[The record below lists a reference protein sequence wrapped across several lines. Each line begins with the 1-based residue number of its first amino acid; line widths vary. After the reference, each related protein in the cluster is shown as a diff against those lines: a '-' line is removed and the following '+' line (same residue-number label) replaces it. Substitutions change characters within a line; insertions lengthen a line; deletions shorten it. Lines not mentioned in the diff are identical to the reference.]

1 MWSGKKPVTGSQ
13 VKKRVPK
20 GKPRAGEKRGARGSI
35 PRAKAPWP
43 DQSARR
49 QMSQTEAECENLG
62 KHSKNR
68 EWTKRW

>member
-1 MWSGKKPVTGSQ
+1 MTGSHM
-13 VKKRVPK
+13 KKSVPK
-20 GKPRAGEKRGARGSI
+20 GKSRAPEKRGAGGSI

-43 DQSARR
+43 DQSARH

-68 EWTKRW
+68 EWAKRW